1 MAKLELSQRQIV
13 FILIAL
19 KKYEKALLEAEEDD
33 DSGAVE
39 DLLMV
44 QHLQKI
50 FAHAKEME

>member
-13 FILIAL
+13 FILIAI

-33 DSGAVE
+33 DSGALE